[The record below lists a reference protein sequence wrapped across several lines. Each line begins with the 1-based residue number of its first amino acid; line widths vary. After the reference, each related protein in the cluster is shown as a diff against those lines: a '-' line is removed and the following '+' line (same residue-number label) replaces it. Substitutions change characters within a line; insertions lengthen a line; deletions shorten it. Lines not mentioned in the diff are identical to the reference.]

1 MDLISVLVVLLCTF
15 IAIFGALYA
24 YGMSNLQ
31 EIKENWVKYR
41 CNPVYMPIAGM
52 VGSDISTNFLN
63 CTLQTMK
70 TYTGFAMDPIYQN
83 FGILTDIVSSI
94 MDTINDL
101 RGAVTGASSGFLGII
116 KSTFGKIQNTIQ
128 NTVQLFG
135 RVRTLMN
142 RLMAVFAVMMNIVS
156 TGIQTGESVKRG
168 PVGQAA
174 DFFCF
179 HPQTP
184 IYTVRGAVSIK
195 DVRPG
200 DRLIDGQ
207 FVRSVLEFDGSET
220 KMYAIGSIV
229 VSGNHKIWNGKWI
242 RVEDHPLAVSAPPCD
257 RLWCLNTENHVIS
270 IGGFKFKDYEETSDP
285 IILSEFFRKVE
296 LHYGYFHS
304 ALKEAEPEKYCYTGV
319 APTESL
325 VLIGGTHVKAGD
337 VKIGDLLKY
346 GGRVEGIVRH
356 RVDGSTTYMGS
367 KIAPGTWVYSKHGVV
382 PITEKKTEE
391 PQEYVQFITELC
403 QYAVVGSDAAEFIV
417 LDDHEVPDDEIHTW
431 RDNEIQKGQ

>member
-1 MDLISVLVVLLCTF
+1 
-15 IAIFGALYA
+15 
-24 YGMSNLQ
+24 
-31 EIKENWVKYR
+31 
-41 CNPVYMPIAGM
+41 MPIAGM

-70 TYTGFAMDPIYQN
+70 SYTGFAMDPIYQN
-83 FGILTDIVSSI
+83 FGILTDIVSNI

-156 TGIQTGESVKRG
+156 TGVQTGESVKRG

-179 HPQTP
+179 HPETP
-184 IYTVRGAVSIK
+184 ISTVRGTVSIK

-200 DRLIDGQ
+200 DSLIDGQ

-220 KMYAIGSIV
+220 KMYSVGSIV
-229 VSGNHKIWNGKWI
+229 VSGNHKIWNEKWI
-242 RVEDHPLAVSAPPCD
+242 RVEDHPLAVPAPPCD
-257 RLWCLNTENHVIS
+257 RLWCLNTDNHFIT

-285 IILSEFFRKVE
+285 NILSEFFRKVE

-304 ALKEAEPEKYCYTGV
+304 PLKESEPEKYCYTGV

-325 VLIGGTHVKAGD
+325 VLTSGAYVKAGD

-346 GGRVEGIVRH
+346 GGRVGGIVRH
-356 RVDGSTTYMGS
+356 RVDGSTTYLGAT
-367 KIAPGTWVYSKHGVV
+367 IAPGTWVFCEHGVV

-403 QYAVVGSDAAEFIV
+403 QYAVVGIDDAEFIV

-431 RDNEIQKGQ
+431 RDNEIQKGL